1 DPLRLIGW
9 ERPRNARCRTRCSD
23 DGLRRGLRSGRLPE
37 LSGDLDR
44 IDPSRFPPQRLV
56 ARAVELAVVQAAE
69 RNGEFVADLP
79 AEGEPLGKPHMVRL
93 GGLAP
98 ANEAGSG
105 SDVLEMSLIPKA
117 PDFPEDED
125 ALVDPAG
132 RRHLYVR

>member
-93 GGLAP
+93 RGPGP
-98 ANEAGSG
+98 AKEARAWSG
-105 SDVLEMSLIPKA
+105 VLEVRPIPQ
-117 PDFPEDED
+117 
-125 ALVDPAG
+125 G
-132 RRHLYVR
+132 